1 MRTCVHAR
9 THFTVKAD
17 HQSVKNRQRLGLLL
31 SPRLRSRS
39 SRELR
44 CVAHQ
49 VPLTATAELGREQD
63 SVGQTFQR
71 SNKREEVGKQGG
83 ACAWVGPAAFGVV
96 VVVVVAGLR
105 WVRGWDAEPQVG
117 WAGQRRWT
125 FPRRTRR
132 WSGRR
137 GGVAC
142 WEALGNGGTVRAGAP
157 RESCTIVGNFEKGK
171 RRNVGS
177 NEHGRIIVL
186 FRVRGREEEQ
196 A

>member
-1 MRTCVHAR
+1 MNKTALAKLSSEATSAR
-9 THFTVKAD
+9 RWGSK
-17 HQSVKNRQRLGLLL
+17 
-31 SPRLRSRS
+31 
-39 SRELR
+39 
-44 CVAHQ
+44 
-49 VPLTATAELGREQD
+49 
-63 SVGQTFQR
+63 
-71 SNKREEVGKQGG
+71 EE
-83 ACAWVGPAAFGVV
+83 ACAWVGPAAFGVVVV

-125 FPRRTRR
+125 FPRRTGR

-137 GGVAC
+137 GGVAVC

-196 A
+196 AQGIVDGQRWDLPVPSCLREARFWQVTAV